1 MKLFS
6 RGTAA
11 HWTQSISQSIESST
25 THWTSPCP
33 VSLCYGHTKW
43 PKPSK
48 FRLSGQRNHPR
59 AEKQLRHST
68 CKPEHG
74 DYVLGPRQLKQIFL
88 VSPSAAFLVCTTS
101 SKTRN
106 TPAAF
111 RQLTPMVKEA
121 TRGIFLGQ
129 RAQGMAISRTDGHT
143 TFVSKV

>member
-6 RGTAA
+6 RGTVAY
-11 HWTQSISQSIESST
+11 WTQSISQSIKSST

-33 VSLCYGHTKW
+33 ISLCCGHTKW

-59 AEKQLRHST
+59 AEKQLGHSA
-68 CKPEHG
+68 CKPEQG
-74 DYVLGPRQLKQIFL
+74 DYVLGPSQLKQNFL
-88 VSPSAAFLVCTTS
+88 VSPSAAFLVYTTS

-111 RQLTPMVKEA
+111 PQLTPMVKEA
-121 TRGIFLGQ
+121 TRGILLGQ
-129 RAQGMAISRTDGHT
+129 QAQGMATSRTDRHT
-143 TFVSKV
+143 KSVSKV